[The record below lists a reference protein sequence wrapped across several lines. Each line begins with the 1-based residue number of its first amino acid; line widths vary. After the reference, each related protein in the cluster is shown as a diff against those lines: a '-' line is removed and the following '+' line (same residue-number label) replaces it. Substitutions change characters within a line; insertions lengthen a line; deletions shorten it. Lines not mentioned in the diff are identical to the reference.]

1 MVKVG
6 VGFVLGAAVTSA
18 TIYAT
23 GTWAVR
29 ELIRRGRLQGSID
42 GKVFR

>member
-1 MVKVG
+1 MTFAL
-6 VGFVLGAAVTSA
+6 GFVLGAAVTSVA
-18 TIYAT
+18 TYAT
-23 GTWAVR
+23 GKWAVR